1 MFSVAFSRIGL
12 NSLAAFALFFLPRQD
27 GRLRAWPDSECCA
40 GGPEDF
46 FELFNDVK
54 AAIEVNFGEGWHIL
68 YPEKSRKFELGDFPV
83 SPYA

>member
-1 MFSVAFSRIGL
+1 MVDLEHGPTLNVVQEGRRI
-12 NSLAAFALFFLPRQD
+12 
-27 GRLRAWPDSECCA
+27 
-40 GGPEDF
+40 F

-68 YPEKSRKFELGDFPV
+68 YPETSLKFELGDFPV